1 MIKRDSFPVASDMS
15 MLLAR
20 WPSKFAEKML
30 QLSSKPFQ
38 NLGVLLGISAVLLEL
53 QGVIAEAPNVGLL
66 SPGSY
71 AYLQVLF
78 CQQYHTTVCKSA
90 INIYSQMRGCLWI
103 IRMGM
108 LWRK

>member
-1 MIKRDSFPVASDMS
+1 MIKRDSFPVPSDMS

-66 SPGSY
+66 SPESY